1 MVRKKVQERW
11 TKVAAQGVILG
22 RVDGAAALR
31 DLGAQLGRGSSA
43 RLMRM
48 LRLQGKEG
56 RPTLKPTHM
65 PMLGH
70 QGHCE
75 RKGSS

>member
-31 DLGAQLGRGSSA
+31 DLGRGSSA